1 MRIGIFG
8 TFARNA
14 VMSNKRIVA
23 IFFEEESRALNLA
36 AELSQAELE
45 PLISRSAEEFH
56 RTLNFQR
63 VDLVVIDNR
72 LPGFLTGLEILERLN
87 NDLLRPP
94 TILLAPANAEIKSR
108 AITLGVEK
116 ILAPETT
123 PEATKT
129 AIASVLATRNRS
141 LVVIPPPARKLVLQ
155 SDVIQ
160 PLPQLLVKICGYLQD
175 QTTSID
181 DLAKDISV
189 DARITAELLK
199 ITNSAEFGLCNKV
212 TKATDAVKFLGIRRT
227 VSLVMTSSVV
237 QMQSGLAKALPEAIC
252 KWYYQRSVLI
262 ASTAAAFAQSLED
275 VSSDTAHILGLM
287 QDLGILV
294 MAHGLGPRYQQMVER
309 IRATGQLRLEVAE
322 KQLFDITHA
331 DVTAALLLKWD
342 LPQSLISMVVNHHE
356 RDVPVTCT
364 KTEERFIHVMRIGE
378 AVANLADKFFPQRY
392 QRLGGL
398 LLSYGAG
405 MGDRCKECL
414 AAGVA
419 KTLESSQLF
428 AIPAPEPAE
437 LAALLEK
444 IQAASQEPQ
453 APDGAADAAEMSEG
467 EPKPVVEPKPAVES
481 KPVVG
486 PKSSTSILV
495 IEDELAILEMITE
508 IINSVGLEVLACGDG
523 VRAKELAP
531 RASAILCDFHLQSE
545 KGSDIVRE
553 LRRNQ
558 FNGPVIFVSSDRTRG
573 TITDCIAAGM
583 SDFLPKPF
591 TSTSLLEKLSK
602 HLGMALAPP
611 AG

>member
-1 MRIGIFG
+1 
-8 TFARNA
+8 
-14 VMSNKRIVA
+14 MSNKRIVA
-23 IFFEEESRALNLA
+23 IFFEDEARALALA

-45 PLISRSAEEFH
+45 PLISRTAEEFH
-56 RTLNFQR
+56 RALNFQR
-63 VDLVVIDNR
+63 VDLVAIDNR

-94 TILLAPANAEIKSR
+94 AILLAPSNPDTQAR
-108 AITLGVEK
+108 AAKLGVEK
-116 ILAPETT
+116 ILAPDSA
-123 PEATKT
+123 PQAMKT
-129 AIASVLATRNRS
+129 AISKVLATRNRS
-141 LVVIPPPARKLVLQ
+141 LIVIPPLARKLVTQ

-181 DLAKDISV
+181 ELAKDISV

-212 TKATDAVKFLGIRRT
+212 TKAADAVKFLGIRRT

-237 QMQSGLAKALPEAIC
+237 QMQSGLGKKLPDVIC

-262 ASTAAAFAQSLED
+262 ASTAAAFAQNLED
-275 VSSDTAHILGLM
+275 VSPDTAHILGLM

-294 MAHGLGPRYQQMVER
+294 MAHGLGPRYQQLVER
-309 IRATGQLRLEVAE
+309 IRATGQLRLEVGE

-356 RDVPVTCT
+356 REVPTACS

-398 LLSYGAG
+398 ISSYGDA
-405 MGDRCKECL
+405 MSDRCKECL

-419 KTLESSQLF
+419 KTIESSQLF
-428 AIPAPEPAE
+428 AIPAPDPAE
-437 LAALLEK
+437 LAILLEK
-444 IQAASQEPQ
+444 IQAAHDDPQ
-453 APDGAADAAEMSEG
+453 SADAAADAAEM
-467 EPKPVVEPKPAVES
+467 PVADLPAADTPAAGTPAAE
-481 KPVVG
+481 

-495 IEDELAILEMITE
+495 IEDELSILEMITG
-508 IINSVGLEVLACGDG
+508 IINSVGLEVLSCSNS

-531 RASAILCDFHLQSE
+531 QAAAILCDFHLQSE

-558 FNGPVIFVSSDRTRG
+558 FTGPVIFVSSDRTRG

-583 SDFLPKPF
+583 TDFLAKPIS
-591 TSTSLLEKLSK
+591 STSLVEKLSK

-611 AG
+611 PA